1 MRYVIYICTTLKP
14 IISIALVIICLIQSG
29 GMLLIYHVQQYTAKL
44 EMREILDKK
53 STRFQKLNI
62 SIDEF
67 HQYKINAHE
76 ILLDN
81 NLYDI
86 KSVKIN
92 GDKVELLVLHDAK
105 EKSIL
110 DCIKKT
116 ASRSTEQNKKFP
128 NHLLKLISLVYYIQK
143 ADFNNIT
150 QQKPKNNILFQS
162 KIFFSQTSEI
172 PYPPPKLV

>member
-1 MRYVIYICTTLKP
+1 
-14 IISIALVIICLIQSG
+14 
-29 GMLLIYHVQQYTAKL
+29 MLLIYHLQQYTAKL
-44 EMREILDKK
+44 EMRESLNNK

-76 ILLDN
+76 ILFDN

-92 GDKVELLVLHDAK
+92 GDKVELLVLHDSK
-105 EKSIL
+105 EKSVL
-110 DCIKKT
+110 DHIKKT
-116 ASRSTEQNKKFP
+116 ASRSTEHNKKFP
-128 NHLLKLISLVYYIQK
+128 NHLLKLITLVYFTQRV
-143 ADFNNIT
+143 DFNTIALHT
-150 QQKPKNNILFQS
+150 PKKSILFQS
-162 KIFFSQTSEI
+162 SIFFSHPSEI